1 MFAGQQDHAFP
12 QDTLDGS
19 TLANRKPRS
28 KLPEDSVV
36 TLAKEVLHRLTCRPL
51 PDHRLAPSDEKID
64 QLCQA
69 LVSPDEEAGLR
80 FVAAVRANGAS
91 IEAVYADYLSAAAER
106 LGLWWNE
113 GQLSFVDVTIGT
125 SRIYAILRV
134 IGQTWAP
141 SQAKTRK
148 SAAFAAVPGETH
160 TLGVR
165 MAADLCRRAGWD
177 IDLLVGM
184 TEAELVRAVER
195 SDHRLIGL
203 SSGGKHSLK
212 SLGALVTALRKT
224 RIKPYILVCGQ
235 VTNEPAEV
243 IRSIGADCVVS
254 DLASALAEMDRVWEM
269 FEQDQG
275 MPASVERLQT

>member
-36 TLAKEVLHRLTCRPL
+36 TLAKEVLLRLTSR
-51 PDHRLAPSDEKID
+51 RLTDNRTLPSDEQID
-64 QLCQA
+64 QLCHA
-69 LVSPDEEAGLR
+69 LMSPDDEEGLR
-80 FVAAVRANGAS
+80 FVAAVRASGAS

-134 IGQTWAP
+134 ISQTWAP
-141 SQAKTRK
+141 SQAMTRK

-184 TEAELVRAVER
+184 TEAELVLAVER

-212 SLGALVTALRKT
+212 SLGSLVTALRKS

-235 VTNEPAEV
+235 VINEPAEV
-243 IRSIGADCVVS
+243 IRSIGADCVVC

-269 FEQDQG
+269 FEQAQG
-275 MPASVERLQT
+275 LPASA